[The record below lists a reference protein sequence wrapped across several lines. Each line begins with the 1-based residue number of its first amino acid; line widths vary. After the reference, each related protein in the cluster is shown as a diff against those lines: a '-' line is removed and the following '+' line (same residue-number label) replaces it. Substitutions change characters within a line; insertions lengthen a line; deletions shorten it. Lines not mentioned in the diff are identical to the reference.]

1 MKCKKPEHHAG
12 QKGGVMV
19 RPTKED
25 IREALEELERVGL
38 VRKTRKI
45 PPEPSR
51 SATAGLRDSP
61 GGRARRAAKAY
72 ARMLQE
78 RGLPRA

>member
-1 MKCKKPEHHAG
+1 
-12 QKGGVMV
+12 MV
-19 RPTKED
+19 RLTKEE

-38 VRKTRKI
+38 VRKNGKFRPNRAGVPLPVYVI
-45 PPEPSR
+45 VPEDEQDE
-51 SATAGLRDSP
+51 T
-61 GGRARRAAKAY
+61 AKAY